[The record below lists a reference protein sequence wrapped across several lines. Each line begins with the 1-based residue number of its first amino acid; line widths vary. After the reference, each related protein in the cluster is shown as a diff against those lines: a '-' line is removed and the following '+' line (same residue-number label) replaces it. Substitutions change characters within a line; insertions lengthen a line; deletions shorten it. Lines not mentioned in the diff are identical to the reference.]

1 MAIAT
6 ANLHHGLLTGQVQEF
21 FSAGHL
27 PAFDTL
33 YQQVNRQVLAPLFKP
48 FLTNGDPILD
58 AGCGSGK
65 LASLLGLRHA
75 CAIDL
80 SFEQIQTGRRTG
92 FLESCVQSDLSHLP
106 FEAET
111 FASVICANVLH
122 YTGFPGLRE
131 LHRVTKIDGRLL
143 LAFLERSDYT
153 RWVIEISI
161 FLGLFPAFMRDAPLL
176 DIADLHQLNMV
187 VEDSCTVAC
196 LAPWYMT
203 SRSIPRRGFVV
214 YVLRKIA

>member
-1 MAIAT
+1 
-6 ANLHHGLLTGQVQEF
+6 VQEF

-33 YQQVNRQVLAPLFKP
+33 YQQVNSQVLAPLFKP
-48 FLTNGDPILD
+48 FLTDGDPILD
-58 AGCGSGK
+58 AGCGSGQ
-65 LASLLGLRHA
+65 LASLLGLRRA

-80 SFEQIQTGRRTG
+80 SFEQIQTGRRKE
-92 FLESCVQSDLSHLP
+92 FLGSCAQSDLSHLP

-122 YTGFPGLRE
+122 YAGFPGLQE
-131 LHRVTKIDGRLL
+131 LHRITKADGRLL

-153 RWVIEISI
+153 RWVIETSV
-161 FLGLFPAFMRDAPLL
+161 FLGLFPAFMRDVPLL

-187 VEDSCTVAC
+187 VEDSYTVAY
-196 LAPWYMT
+196 LAPWYIA
-203 SRSIPRRGFVV
+203 SRSIPRKGLVV